1 MRRHWLRIFAGLLL
15 WFPLTLHAAS
25 EAPYSRIVTLDW
37 GLAETLIGIGVTP
50 LAVADLTNYRRWVG
64 EPQMPPQVHN
74 LGLRSEP
81 NLELLTQL
89 KPDLILITPQFE
101 AARPL
106 LERIA
111 PVKSLAIY
119 RPDSDPLQT
128 AEEITRELAELTGH
142 QPQAQQLVDDF
153 ERQLARLRGKLAGQS
168 LPPFY
173 LVSFIDERH
182 VRVYGEHNLFSA
194 VLARL
199 GQKNAWQAGDNYWG
213 YAQAGVEQLADNP
226 DAALIYFA
234 PLPLNTEQQLA
245 GSKLWQQMPF
255 VQRGRVYAFPPTWQL
270 GGLLAA
276 RRFMGLF
283 EEALSD
289 E

>member
-1 MRRHWLRIFAGLLL
+1 MSYRLPRALVLLL
-15 WFPLTLHAAS
+15 LCLPLTLQAAS
-25 EAPYSRIVTLDW
+25 QASYSRIATLDW

-50 LAVADLTNYRRWVG
+50 LAVADLPNYRRWVG
-64 EPQMPPQVHN
+64 EPAMPPEVHN

-81 NLELLTQL
+81 NLELLAQL
-89 KPDLILITPQFE
+89 KPELILITPQFE

-128 AEEITRELAELTGH
+128 AEALTRELAELTGRE
-142 QPQAQQLVDDF
+142 QQAERLISDFAQQTT
-153 ERQLARLRGKLAGQS
+153 QLRRKLADQS

-199 GQKNAWQAGDNYWG
+199 DQRNAWQAGDNAWG
-213 YAQAGVEQLADNP
+213 FAQAGLERLADNP

-234 PLPLNTEQQLA
+234 PLPLNTERQLA
-245 GSKLWQQMPF
+245 NSKLWQQMPF
-255 VQRGRVYAFPPTWQL
+255 VQQQQVYAFPATWQL

-276 RRFMGLF
+276 QRFMRLF
-283 EEALSD
+283 DEALSHD
-289 E
+289 

>member
-1 MRRHWLRIFAGLLL
+1 MSYRLPRALLL
-15 WFPLTLHAAS
+15 LLLCLPMTLQAGS
-25 EAPYSRIVTLDW
+25 QTGYSRIATLDW

-50 LAVADLTNYRRWVG
+50 LAVADLPNYRRWVG
-64 EPQMPPQVHN
+64 EPAMPPEVYN

-81 NLELLTQL
+81 NLELLAQL
-89 KPDLILITPQFE
+89 NPELILITPQFE

-128 AEEITRELAELTGH
+128 AETLTRELAELTGR
-142 QPQAQQLVDDF
+142 QQQAERLISDFALQTTQL
-153 ERQLARLRGKLAGQS
+153 RRKLADQS

-173 LVSFIDERH
+173 LVSFIDDRH

-199 GQKNAWQAGDNYWG
+199 DQRNAWQAGDNVWG
-213 YAQAGVEQLADNP
+213 FAQTGLERLADNP

-234 PLPLNTEQQLA
+234 PLPLNTERQLA
-245 GSKLWQQMPF
+245 NSKLWQQMPF
-255 VQRGRVYAFPPTWQL
+255 VQQQRVYAFPATWQL

-276 RRFMGLF
+276 QRFMRLF
-283 EEALSD
+283 DEALSD
-289 E
+289 D